1 MKLPVYMDY
10 HATTPVDPRVFE
22 RMAPCFTELFGNASS
37 RSHSYGWEAA
47 EAVATA
53 RKHVAAIIG
62 ARAGEIYFTSGA
74 TESDNLAIKGVATR
88 LADRGRHVI
97 TTQIEHKA
105 ILDSCQ
111 WLEERGFEITCL
123 PVNGEGLI
131 DPGELEHAI
140 TSQTVLVSIM
150 MANNEI
156 GSVQPMEQIGRIT
169 RAKGVLLHTD
179 AAQGVGKVPVDVER
193 MNIDLLSLTAHK
205 MYGPKGIGVLYI
217 RGEEPLSLIAPTM
230 VGGGQESGVRS
241 GTLNVPGIVG
251 LGETCRISMEEMEME
266 ATRLAGLRDRLK
278 DGILSQLDGVQVN
291 GPDENRLSHNLS
303 LSFAGLDAETFMMSL
318 TDIAV
323 STGSA
328 CASGSTKASHVLEAI
343 GISEE
348 YAPCT
353 IRFGLGRFNTVEEV
367 DYVIGRVV
375 ETVRGIREVS
385 NEATATSNAGEATA
399 TSNVGGK

>member
-1 MKLPVYMDY
+1 MKLPIYMDY
-10 HATTPVDPRVFE
+10 HATTPVDPRVIE
-22 RMAPCFTELFGNASS
+22 RMTPYFTDVFGNASS
-37 RSHSYGWEAA
+37 RSHSFGWKAA
-47 EAVATA
+47 EAIAEA
-53 RKHVAAIIG
+53 RKHVATIIG
-62 ARAGEIYFTSGA
+62 ARAEEIYFTSGA

-97 TTQIEHKA
+97 TTRIEHKA
-105 ILDSCQ
+105 ILDSCS
-111 WLEERGFEITCL
+111 WLEEHGFEITYL
-123 PVNGEGLI
+123 LVNGEGFI
-131 DPGELEHAI
+131 DPTELERAI
-140 TSQTVLVSIM
+140 TPQTILVSIM

-156 GSVQPMEQIGRIT
+156 GSVQPMEEIGRIT

-179 AAQGVGKVPVDVER
+179 AAQGVGKIPVDVER

-217 RGEEPLSLIAPTM
+217 RGEEPLSLIAPAM
-230 VGGGQESGVRS
+230 VGGGQENKVRS

-251 LGETCRISMEEMEME
+251 LGETCRICLENLELEV
-266 ATRLAGLRDRLK
+266 RQLAVLRDRLK
-278 DGILSQLDGVQVN
+278 DGIISQLDSVQVN
-291 GPDENRLSHNLS
+291 GPEKNRLSHNLS
-303 LSFAGLDAETFMMSL
+303 VSFAGLDAETFMMSL
-318 TDIAV
+318 SDIAV

-328 CASGSTKASHVLEAI
+328 CASGSMNASHVLESI

-375 ETVRGIREVS
+375 ETVQGIREIS
-385 NEATATSNAGEATA
+385 TDTTATSNAG
-399 TSNVGGK
+399 SK